1 MLSVNKEK
9 VNSDS
14 ATSKLSCLGTTGD
27 KLTGR
32 AGLSFLIRYID
43 NIGLNPL
50 LSKFFGLLARVAKER
65 TWNLSSSK

>member
-14 ATSKLSCLGTTGD
+14 ATSKLSCLGSTGD

-32 AGLSFLIRYID
+32 AGLSFILRYVD
-43 NIGLNPL
+43 NISLNPL
-50 LSKFFGLLARVAKER
+50 LSKVFGSLYK
-65 TWNLSSSK
+65 SSKGENV